1 LSELSEGK
9 MCFDMKLSCIVSA
22 SLIFFISL
30 PQQSSAQQSPDS
42 ILFNES
48 VSRVHQVYMG
58 EIEDNAA
65 IYHGE
70 EYIRNGLK
78 ANGFPFF
85 EANQKLTGWISYQGT
100 TYVNQGLHYD
110 MVTDEVIIPS
120 YAGNAL
126 IALATEKVDSFSIS
140 GHVFISL
147 KANASNHLSK
157 DGYYEELYA
166 GEPGVYARKEKRF
179 VTGSGSDESKYVQY
193 NSYLIRYKNVYY
205 VVDSKNSLLE
215 ILKDREDS
223 MKKFIRGNKLN
234 FKRNFESALVS
245 SVTYYSQLMN

>member
-1 LSELSEGK
+1 
-9 MCFDMKLSCIVSA
+9 MKLSCTVSA

-30 PQQSSAQQSPDS
+30 PRYSFAQQFPDS
-42 ILFNES
+42 TLYNES
-48 VSRVHQVYMG
+48 VSRVHEVYLG

-85 EANQKLTGWISYQGT
+85 ESDQKLTGWISYMGI
-100 TYVNQGLHYD
+100 TYFDRGLYYD
-110 MVTDEVIIPS
+110 MVSDEVVIPN

-126 IALATEKVDSFSIS
+126 IALATEKTDSFSIS
-140 GHVFISL
+140 GHVFVSL
-147 KANASNHLSK
+147 RATELNHLAK

-166 GEPGVYARKEKRF
+166 GEPGVFVRREKKL
-179 VTGSGSDESKYVQY
+179 VTGTGSDESKYVQY
-193 NSYLIRYKNVYY
+193 NRFLVRYKGVYY
-205 VVDSKNSLLE
+205 VVDSKKSLLE
-215 ILKDREDS
+215 IFKDREDS
-223 MKKFIRGNKLN
+223 LKKYFRANKLN

-245 SVTYYSQLMN
+245 SVTYYSQIKN